1 MATLKVSE
9 GDGMGEFDTSTI
21 DGLILIMFRRQPD
34 GTWCFA
40 TDMWNSDRS

>member
-9 GDGMGEFDTSTI
+9 GADMGEFNTSTI
-21 DGLILIMFRRQPD
+21 DGLTQIVFRRQPD
-34 GTWCFA
+34 GTWRFA